1 MGSEMCIRDRNCGFV
16 NEKGEVLVDFLYQD
30 VYSFSDRLAA
40 VKYAGKWGY
49 LNRYGTMMI
58 EPQFETAFPFHE
70 GRALVTD
77 DMGRY
82 KVLELK
88 YFDLF

>member
-1 MGSEMCIRDRNCGFV
+1 MADASGNWGFV

>member
-1 MGSEMCIRDRNCGFV
+1 MADASGNWGFV

-70 GRALVTD
+70 GRAL
-77 DMGRY
+77 
-82 KVLELK
+82 
-88 YFDLF
+88 